1 METALIVMFIILAIE
16 SFALQFLYVKFYIE
30 KKKLNQRLSETIK
43 MLGRRSNFII
53 KQKIEEALATRG
65 KFDELEKEYELKV
78 LKEQSILYERLV
90 TELNTKVKCLEAY
103 FDLVYKTETDG
114 HIFRS
119 YYEKE
124 PNENNSGGYTNKFY
138 IVNKDDVKLTEEPF
152 EKTSFK
158 VKGVKK
164 SDELKSVAASVAVKK
179 GIEVLSNVLS
189 QFEEG

>member
-124 PNENNSGGYTNKFY
+124 PNENNSGGYTKKFY

-179 GIEVLSNVLS
+179 GIEVLRNILS
-189 QFEEG
+189 QLEEE

>member
-1 METALIVMFIILAIE
+1 MEIALFFVSIFCMYSSIMAWVFYKE
-16 SFALQFLYVKFYIE
+16 NKRLQSK
-30 KKKLNQRLSETIK
+30 N
-43 MLGRRSNFII
+43 
-53 KQKIEEALATRG
+53 
-65 KFDELEKEYELKV
+65 DELVEKLDVKLKDKQTIEFDGIWKQIFDTDP
-78 LKEQSILYERLV
+78 LKEQSVLYERLI
-90 TELNTKVKCLEAY
+90 TELNTKVKCLEVY

-124 PNENNSGGYTNKFY
+124 PNENNSGGYTKKFY

-179 GIEVLSNVLS
+179 GIEVLRNVLS
-189 QFEEG
+189 QLEEG